1 MNAEVPALTRSRP
14 GLLGILVLGVWLAG
28 GIALVAYLVSVFDP
42 NFVTTYGPS
51 YLSGLRTTIILVAT
65 SYTLGA
71 LLSLPLAAGR
81 MSSSRVARGISSVYV
96 TFFRGT
102 PFLAQIFL
110 IYYGLGSFRGAIETV
125 GLWWFFR
132 EAWYCAILAMT
143 LNTAAY
149 QCEILRGAIESVP
162 KGQWEG
168 AKSLALSRA
177 TMLRRI
183 ILPQALIVALRPYAN
198 ELILMVKTSAVVAI
212 ITVFDLFGETRRA
225 FSKTFDFQTYIW
237 AAVFYLVLVEALRHL
252 TDWLER
258 RATRHLRR

>member
-1 MNAEVPALTRSRP
+1 MSASCPLPTRAKP
-14 GLLGILVLGVWLAG
+14 GLLGLSILGLWIAA

-42 NFVTTYGPS
+42 VFVATYGPR
-51 YLSGLRTTIILVAT
+51 YLDGLRVTITLVAM

-81 MSSSRVARGISSVYV
+81 MSRNRIARGVSGVYV

-110 IYYGLGSFRGAIETV
+110 IYYGLGSFRGPIESV

-162 KGQWEG
+162 AGQWEG
-168 AKSLALSRA
+168 ARSLALPRL
-177 TMLRRI
+177 TTLRRI

-198 ELILMVKTSAVVAI
+198 ELILMIKTSAVVAI
-212 ITVFDLFGETRRA
+212 VTVFDLFGETRRA

-237 AAVFYLVLVEALRHL
+237 AAVFYLVLVELLRHL